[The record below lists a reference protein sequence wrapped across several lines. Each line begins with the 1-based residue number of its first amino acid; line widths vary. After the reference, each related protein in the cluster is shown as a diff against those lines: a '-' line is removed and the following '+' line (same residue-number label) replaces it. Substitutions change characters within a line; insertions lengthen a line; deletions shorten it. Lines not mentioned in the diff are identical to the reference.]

1 MANQATAADLILQ
14 KFRSKD
20 YEQYNRQHRYAKMVG
35 KDPFSMIQ
43 REDSLME
50 SGEFVNIAFTDAL
63 GRTRKGAQVLDG
75 NEATFAQRKTTL
87 KPIWHREAVKI
98 KKSEAKK
105 AFTDQYSIQ
114 RRELR
119 RWMQNNVYAA
129 VVDAMDVVAEDA
141 SAFNEGDADNAVG
154 NAHTQQLTYAEASNA
169 QRDTFVTNNER
180 RLLFGG
186 ATSKLTTGDM
196 SASLANVV
204 AADVLSPKFID
215 RMKRMARTDTWKI
228 NGKLPMRPIST
239 TNDKNGREFFKLFVG
254 EQSFEEIS
262 NNEDMKKYNTDARIR
277 GVEDHPIFQDG
288 DLLYHGVMIC
298 EDPTIQPYA
307 AVGGGG
313 IDVEPMYFCGAQAL
327 GWAMGQK
334 YRYTK
339 SDNTDYQFLRG
350 VGVEE
355 QWSIEKLFDGG
366 EQRGMITGYAAAVL

>member
-1 MANQATAADLILQ
+1 MALQSTAADLILQ
-14 KFRSKD
+14 KYRSKD

-50 SGEFVNIAFTDAL
+50 EGEYVNIAFTDAL
-63 GRTRKGAQVLDG
+63 GRTKKGVQTLEG
-75 NEATFAQRKTTL
+75 NEATFGQRKTTL

-105 AFTDQYSIQ
+105 AFTNQYGIQ

-119 RWMQNNVYAA
+119 RWMQNNVYADI
-129 VVDAMDVVAEDA
+129 VDAMDVVAIDETA
-141 SAFNEGDADNAVG
+141 YNEGDADNATG
-154 NAHTQQLTYAEASNA
+154 NAHTQQVTYSEATEA
-169 QRDTFVTNNER
+169 QRDTFVTNNAR

-204 AADVLSPKFID
+204 ATDTLSCAFID
-215 RMKRMARTDTWKI
+215 RLKRMARSDTWKV

-239 TNDKNGREFFKLFVG
+239 ENDSKGREFFKLYVG

-262 NNEDMKKYNTDARIR
+262 NDEDMKKYNTDARIR

-288 DLLYHGVMIC
+288 DLIYHGVMIC
-298 EDPTIQPYA
+298 EEPTIQPYA
-307 AVGGGG
+307 GVGGAG
-313 IDVEPMYFCGAQAL
+313 IDVEPMYFCGAQTL

-366 EQRGMITGYAAAVL
+366 EQRGMITGFAAAVL